1 MKVVVMTRSW
11 VAACV
16 VAAAAFAVLLG
27 GCELF
32 EPDEAPPGSTPVTVQ
47 SDDAGTTSDIS
58 EAQRQSDIDSCREQA
73 RAVVDQESSITADIN
88 SRDAQ
93 GAFWDSSP
101 DLTRNMDEY
110 ESRQR
115 YYRIVE
121 ECMRARG
128 HAAEG
133 ETPQ

>member
-1 MKVVVMTRSW
+1 
-11 VAACV
+11 V
-16 VAAAAFAVLLG
+16 VAAAAAAIVLLG
-27 GCELF
+27 GCSLF
-32 EPDEAPPGSTPVTVQ
+32 GPDEAPPGSTPVVVQ
-47 SDDAGTTSDIS
+47 SDDADTTSDVT

-73 RAVVDQESSITADIN
+73 RAVVDQENSISADIN

-93 GAFWDSSP
+93 GAFWDDSA

-121 ECMRARG
+121 ECMRSRG
-128 HAAEG
+128 YGDET